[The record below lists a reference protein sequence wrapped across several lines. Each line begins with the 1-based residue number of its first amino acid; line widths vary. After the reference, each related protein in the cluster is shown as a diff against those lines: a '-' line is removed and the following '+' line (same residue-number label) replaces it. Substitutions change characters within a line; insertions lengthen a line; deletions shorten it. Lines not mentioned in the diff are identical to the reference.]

1 MKRFSSLFKME
12 FLVNDYAF
20 KNWRVILF
28 LSLLS
33 LIMIASGHAAD
44 RKIFHIAQ
52 LNDDLKMLK
61 SKFVEQ
67 HTTLMNLKMETKII
81 KELAPLGIGPAKTR
95 PIKIVVKHEFNGN
108 K

>member
-1 MKRFSSLFKME
+1 MKKLLSILRME

-28 LSLLS
+28 LSFLS

-44 RKIFHIAQ
+44 RKIFHIAK
-52 LNDDLKMLK
+52 LSDDLKMLK

-67 HTTLMNLKMETKII
+67 RTALMNLKMETKIM
-81 KELAPLGIGPAKTR
+81 KELRPLGIGPAKIP
-95 PIKIVVKHEFNGN
+95 PIKIIVKQY
-108 K
+108 

>member
-1 MKRFSSLFKME
+1 ME

-44 RKIFHIAQ
+44 RKIFQIAQ

-61 SKFVEQ
+61 SEFVEQ
-67 HTTLMNLKMETKII
+67 RTALMNLKMETKIM
-81 KELAPLGIGPAKTR
+81 KELGPLGIGPAKTP
-95 PIKIVVKHEFNGN
+95 PIKIVVKQE
-108 K
+108 

>member
-1 MKRFSSLFKME
+1 MKKLLSILRME

-44 RKIFHIAQ
+44 RKIFPIAQ

-61 SKFVEQ
+61 SEFVEQ
-67 HTTLMNLKMETKII
+67 RTALMNLKMETKIM
-81 KELAPLGIGPAKTR
+81 KELGPLGIGPAKTP
-95 PIKIVVKHEFNGN
+95 PIKIVVKQE
-108 K
+108 

>member
-1 MKRFSSLFKME
+1 ME
-12 FLVNDYAF
+12 FLVNDDAF

-44 RKIFHIAQ
+44 RKIFLIAQ

-61 SKFVEQ
+61 SEFVEQ
-67 HTTLMNLKMETKII
+67 RTALMNLKMETKIM
-81 KELAPLGIGPAKTR
+81 KELRPLGIGPAKTP
-95 PIKIVVKHEFNGN
+95 PIKIIVNQ
-108 K
+108 

>member
-1 MKRFSSLFKME
+1 MKKLLSILKME

-33 LIMIASGHAAD
+33 LMMIASGHAAD
-44 RKIFHIAQ
+44 RKIFQIAQ

-61 SKFVEQ
+61 SISGVRR
-67 HTTLMNLKMETKII
+67 NLKIWE
-81 KELAPLGIGPAKTR
+81 LGILLKDIYSGL
-95 PIKIVVKHEFNGN
+95 
-108 K
+108 

>member
-1 MKRFSSLFKME
+1 MKKLLSILKME

-20 KNWRVILF
+20 KNWRIILF

-61 SKFVEQ
+61 SISGVRR
-67 HTTLMNLKMETKII
+67 NLKIWE
-81 KELAPLGIGPAKTR
+81 LGILLKDIYSGL
-95 PIKIVVKHEFNGN
+95 
-108 K
+108 